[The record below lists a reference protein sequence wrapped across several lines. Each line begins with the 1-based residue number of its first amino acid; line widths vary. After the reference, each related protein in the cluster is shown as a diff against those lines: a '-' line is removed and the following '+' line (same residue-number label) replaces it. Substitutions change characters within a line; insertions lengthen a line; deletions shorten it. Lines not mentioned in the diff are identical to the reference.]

1 MSTNKPIKF
10 ISLSW
15 SQLQAD
21 TIALAKK
28 IKQANIKLDEI
39 VSISR
44 GGMVVARM
52 LSDLLSLPISHI
64 AIESY
69 EDLKQGKE
77 PILTQVSPRQ
87 FKGEVILLVD
97 ELSDSGK
104 TFVKG
109 IEYMNSLPVG
119 GVYSV
124 APYIKPHTKY
134 LPDFYVKS
142 LDGWLIFPYELAET
156 KKAFTKEFGSEEKA
170 LKRMKELGVKDWE
183 S

>member
-1 MSTNKPIKF
+1 MNINFIPIT
-10 ISLSW
+10 W
-15 SQLQAD
+15 SQLHTD

-28 IKQANIKLDEI
+28 IQQEKIKLDEI

-44 GGMVVARM
+44 GGMVVSRM
-52 LSDLLSLPISHI
+52 LSDILGLPISHI

-109 IEYMNSLPVG
+109 IEYINSLPVG
-119 GVYSV
+119 GVYSA

-134 LPDFYVKS
+134 LPDFYIKS
-142 LDGWLIFPYELAET
+142 LDGWLIFPYEIAET
-156 KKAFTKEFGSEEKA
+156 KQAFIHEFGSEAKA
-170 LKRMKELGVKDWE
+170 LKKMKELGIKDWDAYLY
-183 S
+183 